1 MNKLIK
7 WGEDPEFSGP
17 RDWFRNSLIIK
28 EVIREKTKGK
38 VLDFGVG
45 SGNLLFRLAAKGF
58 ICTGIDKS
66 KLALNYL
73 KLKAKE
79 KGFTDL
85 VKAKEGDEGALTK
98 IKQNFDIVIS
108 GETLEHLKDDQKVV
122 KGFLKILKKGGV
134 CVVSVPAHMWLWDA
148 NDDFSAHYRR
158 YEKSDL
164 IRLFESESFNIVRV
178 YYWGFPLSLLW
189 HRLIYLP
196 LFCRKIKQKR
206 IYTNSPGFWG
216 RILASERMKKL
227 FSIPFWLDELFNWTR
242 LGVGLILV
250 AKK

>member
-1 MNKLIK
+1 MDKLRK

-28 EVIREKTKGK
+28 EIIREKTKGK

-58 ICTGIDKS
+58 VCTGIDKS
-66 KLALNYL
+66 RLALNCL
-73 KLKAKE
+73 RLKAKE
-79 KGFTDL
+79 KGFADSI
-85 VKAKEGDEGALTK
+85 KAKEGDEGALTK
-98 IKQNFDIVIS
+98 IKQNFDIVVS
-108 GETLEHLKDDQKVV
+108 GETLEHLKDDQKTV
-122 KGFLKILKKGGV
+122 KGFYRILKKGGI

-158 YEKSDL
+158 YEKPDL
-164 IRLFESESFNIVRV
+164 IRLLESECFNIVRV

-189 HRLIYLP
+189 HRLVYLP
-196 LFCRKIKQKR
+196 LIFRKIKQKR
-206 IYTNSPGFWG
+206 IYTDSFGLLSSLIAN
-216 RILASERMKKL
+216 EQMKKF
-227 FSIPFWLDELFNWTR
+227 FSIPFWLDELFNWTM
-242 LGVGLILV
+242 LGGGLILV